1 MFEHSVLYSW
11 VVDVW
16 GSTDLEKC
24 VQSVTQWDTL
34 YPLSEAPVHKWYL
47 IHDYWNRKNGGE
59 TFNLGESVDDFM
71 LIFGIR
77 PEDHRWESLLVNRVG
92 EALRLEAEAMMP
104 LVTRPFFAL
113 HTIQEVA
120 AIKLYPG
127 GSREDCQCAARL
139 RVFEGGRK
147 LWPEMLQQILSR
159 GLVQVPIRICYHVE
173 GTIQAKH
180 SRDTTMPCWHG
191 TTNCLNHDALPFR
204 SHAVLDEKLGLRSH
218 AKQDVVV
225 VIAALDLVDPLA
237 DLVRPREV
245 KRSALDGEHL
255 ARGDLSG
262 VNGGEVVRA
271 VKGKEVV
278 QDAAARMAREVE
290 VGMLSY
296 VDCMH

>member
-1 MFEHSVLYSW
+1 
-11 VVDVW
+11 
-16 GSTDLEKC
+16 
-24 VQSVTQWDTL
+24 
-34 YPLSEAPVHKWYL
+34 
-47 IHDYWNRKNGGE
+47 
-59 TFNLGESVDDFM
+59 M

-113 HTIQEVA
+113 HTIQEVP

-159 GLVQVPIRICYHVE
+159 GLVQVSIRICYNIE
-173 GTIQAKH
+173 GTIQSSQALPRH
-180 SRDTTMPCWHG
+180 DDALLARHG
-191 TTNCLNHDALPFR
+191 TINRLNHDALPVR

-225 VIAALDLVDPLA
+225 VVAALDLVDPLA